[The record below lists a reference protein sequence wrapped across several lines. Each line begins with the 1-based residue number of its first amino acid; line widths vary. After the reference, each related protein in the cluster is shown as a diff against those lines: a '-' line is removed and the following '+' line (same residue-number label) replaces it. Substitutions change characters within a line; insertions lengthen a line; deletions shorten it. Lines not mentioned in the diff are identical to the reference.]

1 MRITHKAENRTNP
14 NISVICHNPLQ
25 ICGTFKMGKGPD
37 QEQAFEFILIKRGI
51 SEKDIGWVLSKLD
64 SQEYV
69 LDDCHY
75 MARILSKESEAKA
88 KEIFINRY
96 FALNIRGGSSVN
108 KINDL
113 FQECIDKK
121 KMWTLLE
128 KNFGA
133 ICIKLPDASID
144 INGETYLFVCGPN
157 KKCPELTKTDAF
169 VFFSSNVLIKP
180 RKKNPLEMSSLK
192 LAG

>member
-1 MRITHKAENRTNP
+1 
-14 NISVICHNPLQ
+14 
-25 ICGTFKMGKGPD
+25 MGKGPA
-37 QEQAFEFILIKRGI
+37 QEQSFEFILIDRGV

-64 SQEYV
+64 SQEYI

-75 MARILSKESEAKA
+75 MARILSKESETKA

-96 FALNIRGGSSVN
+96 FSLKMKGASSEN
-108 KINDL
+108 KLNDL

-133 ICIKLPDASID
+133 ICIKLPDASV
-144 INGETYLFVCGPN
+144 NGETYLFICGPN
-157 KKCPELTKTDAF
+157 RKCPEVSKTDSC
-169 VFFSSNVLIKP
+169 VFFSPNEIKEP
-180 RKKNPLEMSSLK
+180 RKQNPLEMSSLR

>member
-1 MRITHKAENRTNP
+1 
-14 NISVICHNPLQ
+14 
-25 ICGTFKMGKGPD
+25 MGRGPTD
-37 QEQAFEFILIKRGI
+37 KRAFEFLLIEKGL
-51 SEKDIGWVLSKLD
+51 SEKDIGWILSKLD

-75 MARILSKESEAKA
+75 MAQIPSKESETKA

-96 FALNIRGGSSVN
+96 FVLNVRGVISEN
-108 KINDL
+108 NPNDL

-133 ICIKLPDASID
+133 TCIKLPDASI
-144 INGETYLFVCGPN
+144 NGETYLFICGPN
-157 KKCPELTKTDAF
+157 KKCPEVTKTDSF
-169 VFFSSNVLIKP
+169 VFFSPSEIKEP
-180 RKKNPLEMSSLK
+180 KRQNPLEMSSLR

>member
-1 MRITHKAENRTNP
+1 
-14 NISVICHNPLQ
+14 
-25 ICGTFKMGKGPD
+25 MGKGPT
-37 QEQAFEFILIKRGI
+37 QEHAFELILSERGV

-64 SQEYV
+64 SQGYV

-75 MARILSKESEAKA
+75 MARILSKESEGNA

-96 FALNIRGGSSVN
+96 FALTMKGVTSEN
-108 KINDL
+108 KLNDL

-133 ICIKLPDASID
+133 SCIKLPVAS

-157 KKCPELTKTDAF
+157 KKCPEISNTVSF
-169 VFFSSNVLIKP
+169 VFFSKDEIKKP
-180 RKKNPLEMSSLK
+180 RTQNPLEMSSLR

>member
-1 MRITHKAENRTNP
+1 
-14 NISVICHNPLQ
+14 
-25 ICGTFKMGKGPD
+25 MGRGPA
-37 QEQAFEFILIKRGI
+37 QERAFEFVLSNRGV

-64 SQEYV
+64 SQEYF
-69 LDDCHY
+69 LNDCHY
-75 MARILSKESEAKA
+75 MARILSRESEAKA

-96 FALNIRGGSSVN
+96 FALNMKGVSGET
-108 KINDL
+108 KLNDR

-133 ICIKLPDASID
+133 ICIKLPDASV
-144 INGETYLFVCGPN
+144 NGETYLFVCGPN
-157 KKCPELTKTDAF
+157 KKCPEVINADSF
-169 VFFSSNVLIKP
+169 VFFSPNEITKP
-180 RKKNPLEMSSLK
+180 RKQNPLEMSSLR

>member
-1 MRITHKAENRTNP
+1 
-14 NISVICHNPLQ
+14 
-25 ICGTFKMGKGPD
+25 MGKGPT
-37 QEQAFEFILIKRGI
+37 QKRTFEFILSKRGV

-64 SQEYV
+64 SQEYI

-75 MARILSKESEAKA
+75 MARILSKESETKA

-96 FALNIRGGSSVN
+96 FALNMKGASSEN
-108 KINDL
+108 KLNDL

-133 ICIKLPDASID
+133 ICIKLPDASV
-144 INGETYLFVCGPN
+144 NCGTYLFVSGPN
-157 KKCPELTKTDAF
+157 KKCPEVTNTDSF
-169 VFFSSNVLIKP
+169 VIFSPNEIKET
-180 RKKNPLEMSSLK
+180 REQNPLEMSSLR